1 MAGGAPP
8 PGFVLDDAPA
18 PPSGFQIDDKPP
30 HKSNG
35 AGAFVR
41 GATRSALPTAGGIVA
56 FGPGAAAGAAITAPI
71 APLAGP
77 FAPLVTGGG
86 ALLGGAASSL
96 GAGWA
101 VGKAQNYVLD
111 QFPALEKA
119 LGQDRS
125 EEHTSELQSLMRIS
139 YAVFCLKKKK

>member
-1 MAGGAPP
+1 MFVFLMIRRPP
-8 PGFVLDDAPA
+8 RSTRTDTRFPYTTLFR
-18 PPSGFQIDDKPP
+18 S
-30 HKSNG
+30 
-35 AGAFVR
+35 
-41 GATRSALPTAGGIVA
+41 TRSALPTAGGIVA

-111 QFPALEKA
+111 QFPALEK
-119 LGQDRS
+119 DRKS
-125 EEHTSELQSLMRIS
+125 TRLNSSH
-139 YAVFCLKKKK
+139 

>member
-56 FGPGAAAGAAITAPI
+56 FGPGAAAGVAITAPL

-86 ALLGGAASSL
+86 VLVGGRS
-96 GAGWA
+96 A
-101 VGKAQNYVLD
+101 VRRVGRGGVRTGCSGGCRYQ
-111 QFPALEKA
+111 
-119 LGQDRS
+119 
-125 EEHTSELQSLMRIS
+125 
-139 YAVFCLKKKK
+139 

>member
-1 MAGGAPP
+1 MAGGGPP

-18 PPSGFQIDDKPP
+18 PPSGFQIDDKTP

-41 GATRSALPTAGGIVA
+41 GATRSALPTAGGLVA

-77 FAPLVTGGG
+77 FARLVTGGG
-86 ALLGGAASSL
+86 ALRGGAESSL

-101 VGKAQNYVLD
+101 LGSARITYLD
-111 QFPALEKA
+111 QFPALE
-119 LGQDRS
+119 Q
-125 EEHTSELQSLMRIS
+125 T
-139 YAVFCLKKKK
+139 